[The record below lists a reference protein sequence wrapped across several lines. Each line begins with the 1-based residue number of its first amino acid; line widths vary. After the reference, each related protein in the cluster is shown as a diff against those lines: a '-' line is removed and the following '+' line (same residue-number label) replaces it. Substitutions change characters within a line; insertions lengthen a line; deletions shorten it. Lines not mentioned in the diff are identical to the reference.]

1 MKTTAIIEIGK
12 DLSYDIYTDDDSL
25 GFMLMGQGRSI
36 TEAKADLV
44 NSVEDM
50 KAIYEKDGREFDF
63 DNLEF
68 EYKYD
73 TASFLK
79 YSPFTLTWLSYA
91 TGINKKQ
98 LSHYTSGVRRPSRN
112 TLEKIQTAIIRFA
125 KDYQQVSLVDYN
137 NS

>member
-25 GFMLMGQGRSI
+25 GFMLLGQGRSI
-36 TEAKADLV
+36 TEAKVDLV
-44 NSVEDM
+44 NSVEEM
-50 KAIYEKDGREFDF
+50 KTIYKKEGREFDF

-112 TLEKIQTAIIRFA
+112 TLEKIQTAIIGFA